1 MTKLTI
7 LISLILL
14 FGPFPSTGRPGV
26 KDENYN
32 KKKEEMRKNY
42 LPTFE
47 SGEESE
53 VSVAKC
59 CSASAATLTVI
70 LTNTYL
76 STLII
81 MTRWGSAN
89 NTLERWR
96 RSTTAVT
103 LPTLDPRKSQRTKEV
118 NLKRTHICFLNLM

>member
-53 VSVAKC
+53 VLLSKC
-59 CSASAATLTVI
+59 GYFDSYI
-70 LTNTYL
+70 DEYL
-76 STLII
+76 
-81 MTRWGSAN
+81 
-89 NTLERWR
+89 
-96 RSTTAVT
+96 
-103 LPTLDPRKSQRTKEV
+103 PFHLDHNDQMGFCKQYFGEVETKY
-118 NLKRTHICFLNLM
+118 N

>member
-32 KKKEEMRKNY
+32 KKKEEMGNNY

-47 SGEESE
+47 SGEES
-53 VSVAKC
+53 
-59 CSASAATLTVI
+59 
-70 LTNTYL
+70 
-76 STLII
+76 
-81 MTRWGSAN
+81 
-89 NTLERWR
+89 
-96 RSTTAVT
+96 
-103 LPTLDPRKSQRTKEV
+103 
-118 NLKRTHICFLNLM
+118 

>member
-47 SGEESE
+47 SGEESG

-96 RSTTAVT
+96 RSTTAVYT
-103 LPTLDPRKSQRTKEV
+103 PHAGPKEIAED
-118 NLKRTHICFLNLM
+118 KEGKY